1 MIISCQSFC
10 LVWNAFVS
18 DIFRASMSLSSIV
31 GVLGMSVAEV
41 ISFGFMPDNLDDFD
55 YSLIIDRAI
64 GATGF
69 LPFV

>member
-1 MIISCQSFC
+1 M
-10 LVWNAFVS
+10 S

-31 GVLGMSVAEV
+31 GVFGMSVAEV
-41 ISFGFMPDNLDDFD
+41 ISFGFMPDNLED

-69 LPFV
+69 LPFI

>member
-31 GVLGMSVAEV
+31 GVFGMSVAEV
-41 ISFGFMPDNLDDFD
+41 ISFGFMPDNLDD

-69 LPFV
+69 LPFI